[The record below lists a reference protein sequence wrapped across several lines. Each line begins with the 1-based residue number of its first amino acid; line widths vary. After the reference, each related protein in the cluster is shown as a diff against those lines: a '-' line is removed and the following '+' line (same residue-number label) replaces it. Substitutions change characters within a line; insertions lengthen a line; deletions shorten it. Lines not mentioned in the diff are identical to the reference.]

1 MSLRLFAALPVPE
14 EIGAGLVRL
23 QKGVPGARWRPVENF
38 HITLRFFGEID
49 ERMAE
54 DLDAELANIQMAPFT
69 VRLKGAGW
77 FGKADPRA
85 LWLGVEAGEAVATLA
100 GRCERA
106 ARRAGLKPETRNFH
120 PHMTIA
126 YLRGTPVDKAN
137 RFTQRASDLET
148 EAWMAT
154 HFSLYSSWTTRG
166 DANIYEA
173 EADYPLA

>member
-77 FGKADPRA
+77 FGKTDPRA
-85 LWLGVEAGEAVATLA
+85 LWLGVEAGEAVTTLA

-106 ARRAGLKPETRNFH
+106 ARRAGLTPETRNFH

-154 HFSLYSSWTTRG
+154 HFSLYSSWITSG